1 MITDT
6 QIVFQIVA
14 WTSVFVILIGVL
26 TNAFMMFS
34 VLRYF
39 MSQIMTIYKDTEK
52 NKAIQS
58 ESGYLSMLYVLLSV
72 TSFNIFFLFYPELIK
87 NEVVNFSWIGYTTS
101 LTSCYQLLFVVSLVG
116 FSWSYMKRRKF
127 LKSLAK

>member
-6 QIVFQIVA
+6 QTVFQIVG
-14 WTSVFVILIGVL
+14 WSSVFVMLIGVL
-26 TNAFMMFS
+26 SNVLMMFS
-34 VLRYF
+34 LFSYF
-39 MSQIMTIYKDTEK
+39 MSHIMAIYKNTEK
-52 NKAIQS
+52 NEAIQS
-58 ESGYLSMLYVLLSV
+58 ESGYLTMFYVLISV
-72 TSFNIFFLFYPELIK
+72 TSFNLFFLFYPELIK

-101 LTSCYQLLFVVSLVG
+101 ITSFYQFLFVVSLLG

>member
-6 QIVFQIVA
+6 QTVFQIIG
-14 WTSVFVILIGVL
+14 WSSVFVMLIAVL
-26 TNAFMMFS
+26 SNVLMMFS
-34 VLRYF
+34 LFRYF
-39 MSQIMTIYKDTEK
+39 MSHIMGIYKNTEK
-52 NKAIQS
+52 NEAIQS
-58 ESGYLSMLYVLLSV
+58 ESGYLTMFYVLISV
-72 TSFNIFFLFYPELIK
+72 TSFNLSFLFYPELIK

-101 LTSCYQLLFVVSLVG
+101 LTSFYQFLFVVSLLG

>member
-6 QIVFQIVA
+6 QTVFQIVG
-14 WTSVFVILIGVL
+14 WSSVLVMLIAVL
-26 TNAFMMFS
+26 SNALMMFS
-34 VLRYF
+34 LFRYF
-39 MSQIMTIYKDTEK
+39 MSHIMNIYKNTEK

-72 TSFNIFFLFYPELIK
+72 TSFNIFFLFYPEIIK

-101 LTSCYQLLFVVSLVG
+101 LTSCYQLLLLVSLVG
-116 FSWSYMKRRKF
+116 FSWSYMQRRKF

>member
-6 QIVFQIVA
+6 QIVFQIVG
-14 WTSVFVILIGVL
+14 WTSVFVMLIGVL
-26 TNAFMMFS
+26 SNALMMFS
-34 VLRYF
+34 LFRYF
-39 MSQIMTIYKDTEK
+39 MSHIMAIYKDTEK

-72 TSFNIFFLFYPELIK
+72 ASFNIFFLFYPELIK
-87 NEVVNFSWIGYTTS
+87 NEVVNYSWIGYTTS
-101 LTSCYQLLFVVSLVG
+101 LTSCYQLLLLVSLVG
-116 FSWSYMKRRKF
+116 FSWSYMQRRKF

>member
-14 WTSVFVILIGVL
+14 WTSVFVMLIGVL

-58 ESGYLSMLYVLLSV
+58 ESGYLSMLYLLFSV
-72 TSFNIFFLFYPELIK
+72 ASFNIFFLFYPEIIK
-87 NEVVNFSWIGYTTS
+87 NEVVNYSWIGYTTS
-101 LTSCYQLLFVVSLVG
+101 LTSCYQLLLLVSLVG
-116 FSWSYMKRRKF
+116 FSWSYMQRRKF